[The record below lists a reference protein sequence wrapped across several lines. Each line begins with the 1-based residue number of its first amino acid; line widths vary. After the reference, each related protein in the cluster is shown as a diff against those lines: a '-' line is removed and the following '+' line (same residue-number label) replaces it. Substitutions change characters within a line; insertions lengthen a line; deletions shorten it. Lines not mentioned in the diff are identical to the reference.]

1 MNERIMANPKL
12 EINFESVQFLW
23 ILESKFEKKMCIKSH
38 SKTRDLSQEVRI
50 KLGNLERMTECEF
63 QEKKDKAQL
72 RNILIIIAITL
83 HEKLVKN
90 SLTKTT
96 KVEFALYYLL
106 FISFSKI
113 FGKLMVFKK
122 GIQS

>member
-1 MNERIMANPKL
+1 
-12 EINFESVQFLW
+12 
-23 ILESKFEKKMCIKSH
+23 
-38 SKTRDLSQEVRI
+38 
-50 KLGNLERMTECEF
+50 MTECEF